1 MFSIEPVINA
11 TYSGQDDKSSAVTAD
26 ATFEVEENDFVPQ
39 DIFIEEQF
47 VQAEDVA
54 KPAEEDEAR
63 PVRSTRS
70 KPKHLTQSCSKITL
84 TKGADSPKVI
94 ETVAPTVSNNAI
106 FENENDYVPQ
116 DISTEEQSVE
126 DIAKPA
132 EDEEARPVRST
143 RSKPKQLAQS
153 CSEIVLSKGAEL
165 AAQVLTPTLK
175 HSAVGYNGSP
185 LKDGVKVFE
194 PGMRDSAGLGAK
206 RNGKENT
213 PMKQAHYS
221 KRRSSIRDSLAKAS
235 AARNLSVADILEEQ
249 EVNTVSKPAKKIK
262 KSPGLET
269 STCLNNSRAPAG
281 KIVRPGRKVLAS
293 GGRGVSPGG
302 PRSGSV
308 TGSSNLMRSRSRLD
322 IIERA
327 GRTTPSK
334 PNTPGNLAKGGMS
347 VEKQRRDEGLK
358 NKMDEQRLK
367 REERIRRVQEAR
379 QKQES
384 LREDKLKKN
393 QEKDKADKLGML
405 KKREDNL
412 KVEKQ
417 KRETEMKLKQA
428 EERRNRDEEERIAK
442 KDKLEMERREDERR
456 KDDEQ
461 ERKRKKEEEERRKKL
476 QDDEIKKRQEDKRK
490 NEEKKRAAEGQ
501 IRIQRE
507 KEEIKKIKER
517 ETARESELNSTYNKP
532 ADSTFDKTAD
542 MSTDQSQVRFFVV
555 GNLLT

>member
-1 MFSIEPVINA
+1 MFSFEPVINA
-11 TYSGQDDKSSAVTAD
+11 TYSSQDDKSSAVTAD

-70 KPKHLTQSCSKITL
+70 KPKHLTQACSKIAL
-84 TKGADSPKVI
+84 TKGADSPKVR

-143 RSKPKQLAQS
+143 RSKLKQLAQL
-153 CSEIVLSKGAEL
+153 CSEIDLTKGAEL
-165 AAQVLTPTLK
+165 TAQVLTPTLML
-175 HSAVGYNGSP
+175 STSSSGVGYNGSP
-185 LKDGVKVFE
+185 VKDGVKVIE
-194 PGMRDSAGLGAK
+194 HGMRDSAGLGAK
-206 RNGKENT
+206 RTGKENT

-302 PRSGSV
+302 PRSGSA
-308 TGSSNLMRSRSRLD
+308 TGSSSKLMRSRSRLD

-393 QEKDKADKLGML
+393 QEKDKEDKLAML

-412 KVEKQ
+412 KVEKR
-417 KRETEMKLKQA
+417 KRENEMKLKQA
-428 EERRNRDEEERIAK
+428 EENR
-442 KDKLEMERREDERR
+442 
-456 KDDEQ
+456 
-461 ERKRKKEEEERRKKL
+461 
-476 QDDEIKKRQEDKRK
+476 
-490 NEEKKRAAEGQ
+490 
-501 IRIQRE
+501 
-507 KEEIKKIKER
+507 
-517 ETARESELNSTYNKP
+517 
-532 ADSTFDKTAD
+532 
-542 MSTDQSQVRFFVV
+542 
-555 GNLLT
+555 